1 VEIQAN
7 PGLKVFEAGDEAF
20 LDYGR
25 PLDILGAADLDS
37 LVELADRIIA
47 VDPQGNRYVA
57 SEPELEAHP
66 VSRLLAAVLGCQ
78 DTQVG
83 WCAGPNSL
91 LNGLEYHKSS
101 ELLVA
106 VTDLASRAPQ
116 NWYARQAAQPPAAGK
131 PTVQG

>member
-1 VEIQAN
+1 MTAAKLTAAN
-7 PGLKVFEAGDEAF
+7 PGLKVFEA
-20 LDYGR
+20 
-25 PLDILGAADLDS
+25 
-37 LVELADRIIA
+37 
-47 VDPQGNRYVA
+47 
-57 SEPELEAHP
+57 
-66 VSRLLAAVLGCQ
+66 VLGCQ
-78 DTQVG
+78 DAQVG